1 MLLTPR
7 RSISCATLA
16 VGLALALAGCGGGN
30 SSDSGRSAR
39 VAGTTADWASLAAS
53 GAASGRLAH
62 SAARGAVGVAALAAT
77 TDGAR
82 VLMVDRPAARIRLL
96 QRADGRV
103 LREWAWPAELG
114 PSTIAPGSHWLAAAL
129 AVSSDAGTLLVARR
143 DSTVVAYVLDGAGAR
158 QQVWR
163 GHAQPVRSVALSG
176 NGLRAASGGDDAR
189 VLWWDVP
196 GGRLLRVVA
205 SGSGIVD
212 ALALSADGAWLATG
226 GADGQVRV
234 WDAGADRLVAQFDAR
249 AGAVRALAFGGGAA
263 WLASATADG
272 AVTVWDVSRRSAVH
286 RLAGPA
292 AVTALGFADPAAS
305 VLVAG
310 TEDGRLLSWP
320 LGAGAGR

>member
-39 VAGTTADWASLAAS
+39 VAGSTADWASLPAS

-82 VLMVDRPAARIRLL
+82 VLTVDRRAARIRLL

-114 PSTIAPGSHWLAAAL
+114 PPASVPVSEWMAAAL

-143 DSTVVAYVLDGAGAR
+143 DSTVVAYALDRGGAR
-158 QQVWR
+158 QVWR